1 MLSLKLRPRQPA
13 TFSIRNVLYVR
24 CQDCTRVKL
33 STHAACVRIRMR
45 NVCEVHAR
53 GYQRELAVYIRTM
66 SLTLRASGP
75 ATSRILFLLMYAS
88 LRGVRVC
95 TLFSLYVYID
105 IEIYR

>member
-1 MLSLKLRPRQPA
+1 
-13 TFSIRNVLYVR
+13 
-24 CQDCTRVKL
+24 
-33 STHAACVRIRMR
+33 MR

-53 GYQRELAVYIRTM
+53 GYQRELAVYIRT
-66 SLTLRASGP
+66 LTLRASGP